1 MGLTQRPTSTMSPTT
16 AALPDKATIPPV
28 CGDSDTDTTDLG
40 SFASTETEEEDIEE
54 LAEPFYKY
62 SKKDTSRVF
71 CPICIGE
78 VLNKRYCIE
87 HKLGHGGFATVWL
100 AHDLETGT
108 DVALKIMASGKSGEL
123 EVRMQEEIMQSVQD
137 ISHLVTYLATFSLSG
152 EDGCDHRVLVFPW
165 RGDCLDTLRVKKMS
179 MATRMSAARQLLEA
193 LESLHNAGI
202 VHRDLN
208 DRNCFWG
215 TVPLHHLNR
224 KAKYQLLGRPLKQS
238 ISWVDG
244 LWKPGEYVKPLTIPM
259 HLHDDTFYLGDFGL
273 AMKLGNPVV
282 PEQDGRPPTQFCS
295 PERLHKR
302 PPSIACD
309 MWSYLCIFAELYIGF
324 TPFTTM
330 ADGGAVTSMVRL
342 LGPLPEDWKGEH
354 IDPEY
359 ARDSW
364 YDQDN
369 KPSPDFNLRT
379 QIERMHPDAG
389 TDEWDL
395 VYSIL
400 TRGFSYVPE
409 ERLTATQLLRDASFK
424 ALMDR
429 YC

>member
-1 MGLTQRPTSTMSPTT
+1 MGHTQTPTITPTSP
-16 AALPDKATIPPV
+16 APDKATIPQV
-28 CGDSDTDTTDLG
+28 SEDSDDTADLG
-40 SFASTETEEEDIEE
+40 SFASTETDEEDIEE

-62 SKKDTSRVF
+62 NKRDSSRVF
-71 CPICIGE
+71 YPICIGE

-123 EVRMQEEIMQSVQD
+123 EVQMQEEIMRSVQD
-137 ISHLVTYLATFSLSG
+137 TSHLVTYLATFSLCG
-152 EDGCDHRVLVFPW
+152 EDGCDHRVLVLPW
-165 RGDCLDTLRVKKMS
+165 RGDCLDDLRVKKMS
-179 MATRMSAARQLLEA
+179 MTIRMSAARQLLEA

-202 VHRDLN
+202 VHRGKLKTLPERGKTLVAHVN
-208 DRNCFWG
+208 
-215 TVPLHHLNR
+215 
-224 KAKYQLLGRPLKQS
+224 LLGRPLKQS
-238 ISWVDG
+238 ISWVEG
-244 LWKPGEYVKPLTIPM
+244 LWKPGEYVKPLDIPM
-259 HLHDDTFYLGDFGL
+259 HLHDDSFYLGDFGL

-282 PEQDGRPPTQFCS
+282 PEQDGRPPTPFCS

-309 MWSYLCIFAELYIGF
+309 MWSYLCIFAELYLGF
-324 TPFTTM
+324 VPFTTM
-330 ADGGAVTSMVRL
+330 ADGGAVTSMVWV
-342 LGPLPEDWKGEH
+342 LGPLPEDWKGDY
-354 IDPEY
+354 IAPEY
-359 ARDSW
+359 AHDSW
-364 YDQDN
+364 YDRDT
-369 KPSPDFNLRT
+369 KPSPYTNLRT
-379 QIERMHPDAG
+379 QIERVHPDAG
-389 TDEWDL
+389 KVEWDL

-409 ERLTATQLLRDASFK
+409 ERLTATQLLQDASFK